1 MNQEARRLRAN
12 QTHAVTPSGLDGPG
26 QYTSA
31 CDLALIARACFA
43 REDFRRYIA
52 TRVAYVPAQ
61 PGKPGFQIVNDNTLL
76 DGVSGML
83 GGKTGFRQLARGIG
97 FIVQPARRDVV
108 QVGDA
113 GCLTARCALMF
124 ETASRLGSPSSH
136 LVAEFVTSAATDIA
150 SSALEANGDDCAT
163 DVARDAFVGCALC
176 GVGQHRRRSC

>member
-12 QTHAVTPSGLDGPG
+12 HSHAVTPSGLDGPG

-76 DGVSGML
+76 DRVSGML
-83 GGKTGFRQLARGIG
+83 GGKTGFRQLARQKYVG
-97 FIVQPARRDVV
+97 VVERD
-108 QVGDA
+108 
-113 GCLTARCALMF
+113 GC
-124 ETASRLGSPSSH
+124 GSW
-136 LVAEFVTSAATDIA
+136 
-150 SSALEANGDDCAT
+150 
-163 DVARDAFVGCALC
+163 
-176 GVGQHRRRSC
+176 